1 MSDNRAHHP
10 RSSLNRLYMS
20 IKSGGRGLINV
31 EALHNRSIVC
41 TFVHIYLSDDPLVKH
56 VKTHDESRAF
66 HSFSK
71 RAQVVGQDLNINI
84 EFKDGAVLLDGT
96 EMGVNQAKLYVK
108 AKQSQAFKDVLSG
121 KPLHRVYVQCVEQN
135 SNPTDSFAWM
145 KSAGLK
151 SETEG
156 FLFAAQDQ
164 SLPTRNRQAVILHEN
179 ISIKCRVCNQY
190 SETVQHLVSGCPA
203 LAQTCYLK
211 RHDGMARVF
220 YYRLRHACGFDN
232 EVHPWYD
239 PEHVQGVLEND
250 HFKIL
255 WNRPIYSLNIIQANK
270 PDLVLFDKTNEI
282 IHIIEFSV
290 PFDSNVID
298 KIQEKHTKY
307 ADLAYE
313 MSRLHPKYKV
323 IRLPIIL
330 GALGLVPPDLLT
342 QIRGVPGF
350 SIGSTA
356 LLTIWGMQKAA
367 VLGSLHILR
376 KVLGGFD

>member
-1 MSDNRAHHP
+1 M
-10 RSSLNRLYMS
+10 
-20 IKSGGRGLINV
+20 I
-31 EALHNRSIVC
+31 
-41 TFVHIYLSDDPLVKH
+41 F
-56 VKTHDESRAF
+56 DE
-66 HSFSK
+66 
-71 RAQVVGQDLNINI
+71 
-84 EFKDGAVLLDGT
+84 
-96 EMGVNQAKLYVK
+96 
-108 AKQSQAFKDVLSG
+108 
-121 KPLHRVYVQCVEQN
+121 
-135 SNPTDSFAWM
+135 
-145 KSAGLK
+145 
-151 SETEG
+151 
-156 FLFAAQDQ
+156 
-164 SLPTRNRQAVILHEN
+164 
-179 ISIKCRVCNQY
+179 
-190 SETVQHLVSGCPA
+190 
-203 LAQTCYLK
+203 
-211 RHDGMARVF
+211 
-220 YYRLRHACGFDN
+220 
-232 EVHPWYD
+232 
-239 PEHVQGVLEND
+239 
-250 HFKIL
+250 
-255 WNRPIYSLNIIQANK
+255 
-270 PDLVLFDKTNEI
+270 TNEI